1 MSLKKQDVLTA
12 MRTSEYVYTCVFC
25 LLLQVWFK
33 NRRAKWRKQKREEE
47 SRRRAPSSSATSG
60 TVTSSTREDDYGDES
75 DASLDV
81 SDDISVTDDA
91 PSPSLVTDGDSQK
104 SKDDVILKSL
114 RHQRETPER
123 QVTTTGTTTG
133 TTAELPDLTS
143 RQQSNC
149 NNNSSSSLSK
159 L

>member
-1 MSLKKQDVLTA
+1 MSLKKKGVLTA

-104 SKDDVILKSL
+104 SKDDVILTSL
-114 RHQRETPER
+114 RHQSETPER
-123 QVTTTGTTTG
+123 QVTTTGTT
-133 TTAELPDLTS
+133 AELPDLTA
-143 RQQSNC
+143 RQQSTC
-149 NNNSSSSLSK
+149 NKNSSSSLSK